1 MRTLKILRPKAMEA
15 SAMKLTVEVDGH
27 PIGKVGNGKEIT
39 AEMDAQRHEI
49 YLHGGFFADKNFCYK
64 LTIPAGDYSYNLQID
79 MLSLTN
85 GYKPVLR
92 PCGATPGKTRTRRD
106 TLMAAE
112 LTDLFFN
119 EKLREVLKGVNGR
132 LQIMPGTDTWKL
144 DVCSGNARKTVTEMK
159 YSSYSG
165 SMLGA
170 AVNNVEREK
179 LSTPEG
185 QLEFFNMLYE
195 EYLRFLPDY
204 TRTAPNEYALK

>member
-1 MRTLKILRPKAMEA
+1 MRTLKIIRPKAMEL
-15 SAMKLTVEVDGH
+15 SAVRLTVEIDGH
-27 PIGKVGNGKEIT
+27 SIGKIANGKELST
-39 AEMDAQRHEI
+39 ELDGQSHEI
-49 YLHGGFFADKNFCYK
+49 YLHGGFFSGKDTAYK

-92 PCGATPGKTRTRRD
+92 PCGTTPGKTRTRRD

-112 LTDLFFN
+112 LTDLFLN

-132 LQIMPGTDTWKL
+132 LQIMLGTDTWKL

-159 YSSYSG
+159 YSSYNG

-185 QLEFFNMLYE
+185 QREFFNMLYG

-204 TRTAPNEYALK
+204 TRTAPNEYALN